1 MQFILLVLGLA
12 AIIKSADI
20 LIDSVTKI
28 ARRFGIST
36 FIIGITVIAFGT
48 SAPELAIGILSG
60 INNSNELTLGNIIG
74 SSLSNFAL
82 IVGISSLIIPLQIKD
97 TVTKRELPMLIGVQV
112 ILTAFI
118 LWDGKL
124 SRTEGIALLFGFIG
138 FMLYVWRDAKN
149 SKPIEFDAQGDI
161 DIDGDGNNL
170 SEEAIN
176 LTQTESILKLCCY
189 TLISLIGLFIG
200 GKLTVDSST
209 QIAQIFGLSET
220 LIGLTV
226 VSLTTTMPELI
237 TSIIAVSKKEPDIV
251 LGNCIGSNMFNIL
264 LVLGVS
270 SSISPIQADLG
281 IGFDLIAMVLLT
293 LYILITSSI
302 RKRIRKFSGFILLS
316 SYVLY
321 ITYKVVTVVF
331 F

>member
-1 MQFILLVLGLA
+1 MQFILLILGLA

-60 INNSNELTLGNIIG
+60 ISDTNELTLGNIIG
-74 SSLSNFAL
+74 SSLTNFAL
-82 IVGISSLIIPLQIKD
+82 IVGISSIIIPLQIKD
-97 TVTKRELPMLIGVQV
+97 TVTKRELPMLLGVQV

-118 LWDGKL
+118 LVDGKL

-138 FMLYVWRDAKN
+138 FMLYIWRDAKK
-149 SKPIEFDAQGDI
+149 SKSIQFDVQGDI

-170 SEEAIN
+170 SDEVLSSKQA
-176 LTQTESILKLCCY
+176 ESILKLSCY
-189 TLISLIGLFIG
+189 TLLSLIGLFIG

-209 QIAQIFGLSET
+209 QIAQIIGLSES

-270 SSISPIQADLG
+270 STISPIQADPG
-281 IGFDLIAMVLLT
+281 IGFDLIPMVMLT
-293 LYILITSSI
+293 LYILITSYL

-321 ITYKVVTVVF
+321 ITYKVLTVVF
-331 F
+331 S